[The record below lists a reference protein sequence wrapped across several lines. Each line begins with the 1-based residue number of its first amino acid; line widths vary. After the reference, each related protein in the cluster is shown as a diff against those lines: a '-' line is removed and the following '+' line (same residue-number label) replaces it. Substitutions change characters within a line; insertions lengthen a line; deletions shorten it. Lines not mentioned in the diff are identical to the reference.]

1 MVFASDTLLWHD
13 LCVQRRPTKLR
24 RQSELLLYL
33 IKPCPSRGDMLTALY
48 ALVLLAAIATL
59 VLLGI
64 DSKLKR
70 IIGAMETANEG
81 IESLIE
87 KP

>member
-1 MVFASDTLLWHD
+1 
-13 LCVQRRPTKLR
+13 
-24 RQSELLLYL
+24 
-33 IKPCPSRGDMLTALY
+33 MLTALY